1 MGPSPD
7 FGRGNGI
14 QIGVVMSNDLD
25 CQMEV
30 LLRGAVDIYREEELR
45 KKLARSLQTGV
56 PLRVKCGFD
65 PTAPD
70 LHIGHTV
77 VMHKMRQ
84 FQELGHQVIFLIGD
98 FTGMIGDP
106 TGRSATRKALTREQ
120 VLDNAETYKRQ
131 VFKVLDPQRTEIA
144 FNSKWMNEMSA
155 VGLIELTAKYTV
167 ARMLERDDF
176 SNRYKEGRA
185 ISVHEFLYP
194 LVQAYDSCALKADV
208 ELGGTD
214 QLFNLLVG
222 RDIMRE
228 HGLEP
233 QVVLTTPL
241 LEGTEARMI
250 EGKLVGDK
258 MSKSLGNYVGIDE
271 PPKDMFGKIMSV
283 SDELMW
289 RYYQLL
295 SDLSIGEIEGL
306 RTDVES
312 GKAHPK
318 KVKGN
323 LAKELVTRFHGGVA
337 AKVAEQEFEAVF
349 SRGENP
355 EDIEVAEI
363 EGGGEP
369 VWIVKA
375 IATAELVASGSDGRR
390 MVKQGAV
397 SVDGVKIKELD
408 HPLQPGGEY
417 LVKVGKRRFRKIK
430 II

>member
-1 MGPSPD
+1 
-7 FGRGNGI
+7 
-14 QIGVVMSNDLD
+14 MSNDLD

-258 MSKSLGNYVGIDE
+258 MSKSLGNFVGIDE